1 MSSFKPHLGKTTG
14 TNLVTPPNKRCSRGF
29 ARPLRATVPVLAALI
44 AAPLMV
50 ACGDGGFRPL
60 HASIGGNTPA
70 SEKLA
75 RMQIAPIPGRVGQQI
90 RNELI
95 FQTTGGGQAKPPA
108 YRVDIAVRER
118 VTSTLV
124 QRSGDARS
132 QVYNLDA
139 KFKVTRI
146 SDKKVLLTGTSYGR
160 AGFERFNS
168 IFSNVRAR
176 REAEDRAA
184 KTIATDLMARLSAF
198 LGSAA

>member
-1 MSSFKPHLGKTTG
+1 MSLFKPHLGKTTG
-14 TNLVTPPNKRCSRGF
+14 TNLVTTPNKRCARRF
-29 ARPLRATVPVLAALI
+29 ARPLRAAVPVMAALI
-44 AAPLMV
+44 AAPLMA

-70 SEKLA
+70 SEKLS
-75 RMQIAPIPGRVGQQI
+75 RVQIAPIPGRVGQQI

-160 AGFERFNS
+160 SGFERFNS

-198 LGSAA
+198 LGTAA